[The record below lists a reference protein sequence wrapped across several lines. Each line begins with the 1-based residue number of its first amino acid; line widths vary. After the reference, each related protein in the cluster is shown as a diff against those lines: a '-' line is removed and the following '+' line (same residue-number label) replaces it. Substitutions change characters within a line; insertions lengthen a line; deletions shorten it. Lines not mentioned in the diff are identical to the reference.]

1 MAYEFKP
8 YKSVYRDPQSVKVS
22 EVLANR
28 YTQNFASDTMLDKSL
43 NEMLVAAEFAGD
55 VQKVNE
61 LKAKLNESATQRNN
75 RGDFENLGMNIN
87 MDVREFQKNYQP
99 IKQNYEAR
107 EKDKESKRRQVESKA
122 ITNEM
127 YENWEKVSVMNID
140 EETGDYVPYS
150 GISYGEDGTID
161 RGSIYQPKSIAPFV
175 DTSAR
180 VLTALNAIE
189 KQKGGGEV
197 YSFPEMRNHDH
208 DGNPDTPDRQYEFMV
223 QRSNGM
229 WEGIDPEKVKTVTN
243 EVLNTP
249 DVKAFMNQDA
259 NYNTFELREDELI
272 DNLTSRAEALKGKL
286 NSGNLTNTEKTIANS
301 QLNAIEKAL
310 DGGDIGTKRAVA
322 RGIHYDS
329 RVESLTN
336 MAVSSKG
343 GYSSWGGGSQQDYSA
358 RERFNWQL
366 AKEARTNASPTIVPP
381 ATVLGG
387 QEATVSSMADKST
400 GEITPASATKA
411 IEGAQTMVNTAVSV
425 LYDEI
430 DLGTV
435 QLFLP
440 DYLTDPQTEEV
451 SQEMF
456 ADVVSIMTRAEIK
469 TKLEEVAV
477 NGMIRTDDGGQM
489 SVKAAMSKFDNA
501 KSTMEHYEGTLAQ
514 YDDLFNL
521 ATESARTAG
530 DFILDPYDWA
540 NSESWNAEVYTG
552 ESTQMSWDGATTTN
566 TGGGNYF
573 DKVLLSMTKGA
584 TTSGNTEEENLQM
597 LAASMFRA
605 SAGENLV
612 EEHPIYGDMIEH
624 VYEAMGHK
632 LSKDKIE
639 SVYQAIASDPEALPM
654 PPSVSGLWG
663 NQGGVGERF
672 NSTLEAGHEQFAKE
686 LQTLGTG
693 QTAYPVQ
700 SRPTYTPK
708 AIWDPFVTTVKQ
720 SGFDNLKDRN
730 SLEQLNGEPNQTIGE
745 ILDSKGLAHVESIKD
760 ISVTRHPHS
769 VTGVP
774 EPCFLVQFKGET
786 SNGDVQYSTV
796 KIGGNV
802 LAASAPGIEGGF
814 ALNTLHHQILGTA
827 LAQFNNMPD
836 VIARNE
842 EAVVKWGNENS
853 STHFK
858 VTFPANVGTQVEGG
872 PATVDL
878 TKGLINVKGIFNNR
892 EFDAEFTYP
901 EWQTF
906 MHQIGFDMGRQGDID
921 AHNILSPQTTYNPI

>member
-99 IKQNYEAR
+99 IKQNYDAR

-229 WEGIDPEKVKTVTN
+229 WEGIDPEKVKAVTN

-286 NSGNLTNTEKTIANS
+286 SSGNLTNTEKTIANS

-358 RERFNWQL
+358 RERHNWQL
-366 AKEARTNASPTIVPP
+366 AKEARANASPTIVPP

-411 IEGAQTMVNTAVSV
+411 IEGAQTMSATAYLNLEEEMGRDLLIDIFTQGGIGYLDGVSMNENAV
-425 LYDEI
+425 DGDI
-430 DLGTV
+430 
-435 QLFLP
+435 F
-440 DYLTDPQTEEV
+440 
-451 SQEMF
+451 S
-456 ADVVSIMTRAEIK
+456 SIISLLTRAEIK
-469 TKLEEVAV
+469 TKIQETAV
-477 NGMIRTDDGGQM
+477 NGMIRTDDGLQM
-489 SVKAAMSKFDNA
+489 SVEAAMAKFDNA
-501 KSTMEHYEGTLAQ
+501 KTTMEHYEGTLDQ
-514 YDDLFNL
+514 YNELFNVAKEL
-521 ATESARTAG
+521 AQTAG
-530 DFILDPYDWA
+530 DFILDPDDW
-540 NSESWNAEVYTG
+540 
-552 ESTQMSWDGATTTN
+552 
-566 TGGGNYF
+566 
-573 DKVLLSMTKGA
+573 
-584 TTSGNTEEENLQM
+584 SGNPNWGNNIVDSEVARYSTPIEGMDNGVPMASEKEALEFV
-597 LAASMFRA
+597 AASMFRGVA
-605 SAGENLV
+605 DGGAMK
-612 EEHPIYGDMIEH
+612 EEHDIYGNIIDH
-624 VYEAMGHK
+624 VYQALGQK
-632 LSKDKIE
+632 LSKEDVETVFDNVATIPD
-639 SVYQAIASDPEALPM
+639 VYKSDLTGSMGDLDGSKSGAALAFT
-654 PPSVSGLWG
+654 
-663 NQGGVGERF
+663 QQ
-672 NSTLEAGHEQFAKE
+672 LEKGHNQFAEE
-686 LQTLGTG
+686 LEKLGTG

-700 SRPTYTPK
+700 SKPTYTPK
-708 AIWDPFVTTVKQ
+708 AIWDPFVATVKAQ
-720 SGFDNLKDRN
+720 GLEELQNRN
-730 SLEQLNGEPNQTIGE
+730 SLEQLEGQPNQTVAQVLQG
-745 ILDSKGLAHVESIKD
+745 KGMESVENISD
-760 ISVTRHPHS
+760 ISVTYHPNS
-769 VTGVP
+769 LTGVP
-774 EPCFLVQFKGET
+774 EPCFLVKFKGKGKTAFVSGNNET
-786 SNGDVQYSTV
+786 KYATV

-814 ALNTLHHQILGTA
+814 ALNTLHHQIFGTA
-827 LAQFNNMPD
+827 LAQYNNMPKI
-836 VIARNE
+836 IARNQ
-842 EAVVKWGNENS
+842 EAVVNWGDKNS

-858 VTFPANVGTQVEGG
+858 VTFPANVSTKVEGG
-872 PATVDL
+872 PSTVDL
-878 TKGLINVKGIFNNR
+878 TKGLIRVTGTFNNLL
-892 EFDAEFTYP
+892 FDGEFTYP

-906 MHQIGFDMGRQGDID
+906 MHQTGYDMGRQGDID